1 MKHLSNKYKPMFSYI
16 PIVLIYFQMKDP
28 RMKKYVSGF
37 AVHWYG
43 DSSSTG
49 FLTSFLEK
57 AHHQYPD
64 KFILYT
70 EASISKYDSCGFSQN
85 AAYNTS

>member
-1 MKHLSNKYKPMFSYI
+1 
-16 PIVLIYFQMKDP
+16 MKDP

-37 AVHWYG
+37 AVHWYA
-43 DSSSTG
+43 DSSSTD
-49 FLTSFLEK
+49 FLTSFLDK

-70 EASISKYDSCGFSQN
+70 EASISKYIYIYIYFLNFILQSYFKMQN
-85 AAYNTS
+85 SVSKNDDLD